1 MITSTLLSWFFSL
14 LTHLLNGFDVL
25 SLPSNFITLISNVV
39 VYGTWVIGADL
50 LGIIISTAVWWWTLK
65 LVIGIV
71 LFIWRLLPLT

>member
-1 MITSTLLSWFFSL
+1 MITSTLLSWFFSF

>member
-14 LTHLLNGFDVL
+14 LTHLLNGFDIL